1 MSRARVANFIR
12 TVAALLALSAQMLSL
27 GAQSLN
33 RFREWRMENWPP
45 GELCRSAAA
54 AEFDGSGAAG
64 APQRQRTAYIKT
76 AVLMH

>member
-1 MSRARVANFIR
+1 MEQGMSRARVANFIR
-12 TVAALLALSAQMLSL
+12 TVAALLALSALMLSL

-54 AEFDGSGAAG
+54 AEFDGSGE
-64 APQRQRTAYIKT
+64 RQRTAYIRT